1 MRLSDWRSRSPHR
14 DAMGPKVLAA
24 VDPVLAAL
32 GAEPDPR
39 CWVVWGDDPAVRY
52 LVLVPTP
59 AGLIELHVRVIGAGE
74 GPRVAGKLVRWS
86 RVSVGD
92 LSVEGTAAHRLVL
105 FQAQNQVLNAPD
117 ELGDDIAAFALELF
131 AAMDGRPAP
140 EPRPAPRPKRA
151 SAPKA
156 AKAATTRGR

>member
-14 DAMGPKVLAA
+14 DAMGPKVMAA
-24 VDPVLAAL
+24 VEPVLAAL
-32 GAEPDPR
+32 GSEPDPR
-39 CWVVWGDDPAVRY
+39 CWVVWGDDPAIRY
-52 LVLVPTP
+52 LVLVPSP
-59 AGLIELHVRVIGAGE
+59 AGLIELHVRVNAAGE

-105 FQAQNQVLNAPD
+105 FQAQGQVLNAPD

-140 EPRPAPRPKRA
+140 VPKPAARARRA

-156 AKAATTRGR
+156 AKAPSDRGG